1 VSEASVASLYS
12 LALRLCKVA
21 REEVGRNPIEIAKT
35 CAENGYKE
43 TALLLLHIPLTH
55 NLMSSAGFMLVSPW
69 EVATDVCV
77 LRKTEL
83 EKAGLQLPE
92 LRSFTMEVSVSG
104 GGEEE
109 EKRVVVRSESYYV
122 AVLGVLDMRNNSN
135 YRKAFVY
142 YLAPSSGPYLQYQV
156 FIILDSKWVELV
168 RALCPS

>member
-21 REEVGRNPIEIAKT
+21 KEEVGRNPIEIAKT

-83 EKAGLQLPE
+83 EKAGLQLSE
-92 LRSFTMEVSVSG
+92 LRSYTMEVGMSG

-109 EKRVVVRSESYYV
+109 KRDVVRSESYYV
-122 AVLGVLDMRNNSN
+122 VVLGVLDMRNNSN

>member
-1 VSEASVASLYS
+1 VSEACVASLYS

-21 REEVGRNPIEIAKT
+21 REEVWRNPIEIAKT

-43 TALLLLHIPLTH
+43 IALLLLHIPLTL
-55 NLMSSAGFMLVSPW
+55 NLATSAGFMLVSPW

-77 LRKTEL
+77 LKKTDL
-83 EKAGLQLPE
+83 EKAGLQLSE
-92 LRSFTMEVSVSG
+92 LRSFTMEVSTSSD
-104 GGEEE
+104 EEE
-109 EKRVVVRSESYYV
+109 EKRVVARSESYYV
-122 AVLGVLDMRNNSN
+122 AVLDVLDMRNSGS

-168 RALCPS
+168 KALCPS

>member
-1 VSEASVASLYS
+1 MSEASVASLYS

-21 REEVGRNPIEIAKT
+21 KEEDGRNPIEIAKT

-55 NLMSSAGFMLVSPW
+55 NLMTSAGFMLVNPW

-77 LRKTEL
+77 LRKSEL
-83 EKAGLQLPE
+83 EKAGLQLKE

-104 GGEEE
+104 GEEE
-109 EKRVVVRSESYYV
+109 EKKVVVKSESYYV
-122 AVLGVLDMRNNSN
+122 VVLDVLDTRSSNS
-135 YRKAFVY
+135 YRKAFAY

-156 FIILDSKWVELV
+156 FIILDSEWIKSV

>member
-55 NLMSSAGFMLVSPW
+55 NLMTSAGFMLVNPW
-69 EVATDVCV
+69 EVTTDVCV

-83 EKAGLQLPE
+83 EKTGLQLKE
-92 LRSFTMEVSVSG
+92 LRSFTMEVSMSG

-122 AVLGVLDMRNNSN
+122 VVLDVLDTRNNNS
-135 YRKAFVY
+135 YRKAFAY